1 MVYAEL
7 HTGYQPGRRMD
18 FDGARRSVLAVGSG
32 RGFVVES
39 KSGRLII
46 TAANCLPFFPP
57 SDAATL
63 LEERTFQNVIGPLG
77 GRQTIW
83 GECVFADRAADI
95 AVLGPPDSQEFEGK
109 YDAHRAFVD
118 TVGSLTVSNPS
129 RRSAG
134 HFLSLDGRWLSCDV
148 RHQNGPL
155 SLLAQEEI
163 SPAVAGSPILDWEG
177 TAIGVLAAPGRSR
190 SDGRTESGPN
200 PHLVHIL
207 PEWLV
212 SMMKPRFAAR

>member
-1 MVYAEL
+1 MVYAQIHVGHL
-7 HTGYQPGRRMD
+7 PGRRMD
-18 FDGARRSVLAVGSG
+18 LENARRSVLAVGSG

-39 KSGRLII
+39 KSGRLIV
-46 TAANCLPFFPP
+46 TAATCLPFFPP
-57 SDAATL
+57 SDAAPV

-83 GECVFADRAADI
+83 AECVFADRAADL
-95 AVLGPPDSQEFEGK
+95 AVLAPPDSQELESK

-118 TVGSLTVSNPS
+118 GVGSLTISNPS
-129 RRSAG
+129 RRG
-134 HFLSLDGRWLSCDV
+134 LGYLLSLDERWLPCDV

-155 SLLAQEEI
+155 SILAKEQI
-163 SPAVAGSPILDWEG
+163 DHGMVGSPILDWEG
-177 TAIGVLAAPGRSR
+177 SAVGVLAAAGWSGRNK
-190 SDGRTESGPN
+190 GIESSPH

-212 SMMKPRFAAR
+212 SMMTPRFAAR